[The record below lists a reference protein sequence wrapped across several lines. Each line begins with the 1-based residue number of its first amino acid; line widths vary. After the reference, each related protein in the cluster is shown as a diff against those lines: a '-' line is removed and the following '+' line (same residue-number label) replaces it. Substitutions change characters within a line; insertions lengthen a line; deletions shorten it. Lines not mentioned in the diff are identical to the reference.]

1 MPFYQIAK
9 MVKGKGRAN
18 PKQFAKQASGEFMK
32 AAVVT
37 KPEGEGPPLHMH
49 PNEEQWTLILE
60 GELHY
65 VLGDEEK
72 IVGPGDLIH
81 IPRFTNHRSRSI
93 GGPATF
99 FTVKS
104 PTGDGDI
111 DQDYNLSKDASIAER
126 LYALAE
132 KKEKAAGKSKGKSK
146 SKPKKKK
153 AAKKKATKKKAT
165 KRKATKKKVTKK
177 KAKKTTRKK
186 PAKKTTRKKTARK
199 APARKK
205 ATRTSSAR
213 KKPAKKT
220 TRKKTVRKK
229 KRR

>member
-1 MPFYQIAK
+1 MPFYQIEK
-9 MVKGKGRAN
+9 MVKDPGRAN
-18 PKQFAKQASGEFMK
+18 PKQYAKQASGEFMK
-32 AAVVT
+32 AGIVT

-93 GGPATF
+93 NGPATF

-104 PTGDGDI
+104 PAGDGQL
-111 DQDYNLSKDASIAER
+111 DQDYNLSSDSAVAER
-126 LYALAE
+126 LYDLAA
-132 KKEKAAGKSKGKSK
+132 KKEKEAGKSKPKS
-146 SKPKKKK
+146 KKKK
-153 AAKKKATKKKAT
+153 AAKKKAAKRKVTKKKAT
-165 KRKATKKKVTKK
+165 KRKA
-177 KAKKTTRKK
+177 KKTT
-186 PAKKTTRKKTARK
+186 RK

-205 ATRTSSAR
+205 KAPAR
-213 KKPAKKT
+213 KKTA
-220 TRKKTVRKK
+220 RKKTSRKK
-229 KRR
+229 AKR

>member
-9 MVKGKGRAN
+9 MLKDKGLAN
-18 PKQFAKQASGEFMK
+18 PKQQIKQASGEFMK
-32 AAVVT
+32 AGIVT
-37 KPEGEGPPLHMH
+37 KPEGSGPPLHMH

-60 GELHY
+60 GQLHY

-104 PTGDGDI
+104 PTGNGHL
-111 DQDYNLSKDASIAER
+111 DQDYNLSSDAAVAEK
-126 LYALAE
+126 LYDLAE
-132 KKEKAAGKSKGKSK
+132 QREKEAAK
-146 SKPKKKK
+146 SKPKAKKKK
-153 AAKKKATKKKAT
+153 AAKRKATKKKATKKKATKKKAT
-165 KRKATKKKVTKK
+165 KRKATKKKATKRK
-177 KAKKTTRKK
+177 VKKTTRK

-199 APARKK
+199 SPARKKTARKKTARKKPARKK
-205 ATRTSSAR
+205 A
-213 KKPAKKT
+213 
-220 TRKKTVRKK
+220 
-229 KRR
+229 RR

>member
-37 KPEGEGPPLHMH
+37 KPEGEGPPLHLH

-153 AAKKKATKKKAT
+153 ATKRKVTKKKA
-165 KRKATKKKVTKK
+165 TKK

-186 PAKKTTRKKTARK
+186 PAKKTTRKKE
-199 APARKK
+199 
-205 ATRTSSAR
+205 TSKSPAR

-220 TRKKTVRKK
+220 TRKKTARKK

>member
-104 PTGDGDI
+104 PTGNGDI
-111 DQDYNLSKDASIAER
+111 DQDYNLSSDAAVAEK
-126 LYALAE
+126 LYNLAE
-132 KKEKAAGKSKGKSK
+132 QREKEAAK
-146 SKPKKKK
+146 SKPKAKPKAKKKK
-153 AAKKKATKKKAT
+153 AVKKKKATKKKATKKKAT
-165 KRKATKKKVTKK
+165 KRKATKKKATKRP
-177 KAKKTTRKK
+177 AKKTTRRK

-199 APARKK
+199 
-205 ATRTSSAR
+205 
-213 KKPAKKT
+213 KT
-220 TRKKTVRKK
+220 TRKKARK
-229 KRR
+229 

>member
-104 PTGDGDI
+104 PTGNGDI
-111 DQDYNLSKDASIAER
+111 DQDYNLSKDAAIAER
-126 LYALAE
+126 LYSLAE
-132 KKEKAAGKSKGKSK
+132 QKEKAAGKSKPKA
-146 SKPKKKK
+146 KKKK
-153 AAKKKATKKKAT
+153 ATKKKATKKKAT
-165 KRKATKKKVTKK
+165 KRKATKKKATKKKTTKK

-205 ATRTSSAR
+205 AAR
-213 KKPAKKT
+213 KKT
-220 TRKKTVRKK
+220 TRKKTTRKK
-229 KRR
+229 TRR

>member
-1 MPFYQIAK
+1 

-111 DQDYNLSKDASIAER
+111 DQDYNLSKDASIDER

-153 AAKKKATKKKAT
+153 ATKRKVTKKKA
-165 KRKATKKKVTKK
+165 TKK

-186 PAKKTTRKKTARK
+186 PAKKTTRKK
-199 APARKK
+199 
-205 ATRTSSAR
+205 ATSKSPAR

-220 TRKKTVRKK
+220 TRKKTARKK

>member
-153 AAKKKATKKKAT
+153 ATKRKVTKKKA
-165 KRKATKKKVTKK
+165 TKK

-186 PAKKTTRKKTARK
+186 PAKKTTRKK
-199 APARKK
+199 
-205 ATRTSSAR
+205 ATSKSPAR

-220 TRKKTVRKK
+220 TRKKTARKK

>member
-9 MVKGKGRAN
+9 MVKDKGRAN
-18 PKQFAKQASGEFMK
+18 PKQYAKQASGEFMK
-32 AAVVT
+32 AGVVT

-60 GELHY
+60 GKLHY

-72 IVGPGDLIH
+72 IVGPDDLIH

-104 PTGDGDI
+104 PAGDGQL
-111 DQDYNLSKDASIAER
+111 DQDYTLSKDAAVAER
-126 LYALAE
+126 LYDLAAQ
-132 KKEKAAGKSKGKSK
+132 KEKAAGKSKPKA
-146 SKPKKKK
+146 KKKK
-153 AAKKKATKKKAT
+153 ATKRKAKKKKATKKKAT
-165 KRKATKKKVTKK
+165 KR

-199 APARKK
+199 SPARKKTARKKTSRKK
-205 ATRTSSAR
+205 ATR
-213 KKPAKKT
+213 KKT
-220 TRKKTVRKK
+220 
-229 KRR
+229 RR